1 MPTTPE
7 SCVCVCVRVMVQ
19 GGGPGAANA
28 TTLRASSLGL
38 VPAAAAAAAAAAALV
53 PPSQHAATAVYDDLS
68 AAAAAA
74 GGGAVCR
81 PLHHCAQLC
90 CHSAEL
96 ISRRHV
102 LTLLGQSGSLQP
114 RTPAVSVPLPAFARP
129 HTAPAAE
136 HRPAIDLHRE

>member
-1 MPTTPE
+1 
-7 SCVCVCVRVMVQ
+7 MVQ

-28 TTLRASSLGL
+28 TMLRASSLGL
-38 VPAAAAAAAAAAALV
+38 VPAAAAAAAALV

-68 AAAAAA
+68 AAAAA

-81 PLHHCAQLC
+81 PLHHSAQLC
-90 CHSAEL
+90 CQSAEL

-102 LTLLGQSGSLQP
+102 LTLLGQSGSHQP